1 MRGLQIQTS
10 KFGDTRTKLSA
21 LWIFATLN
29 YLYADVETLM
39 DKSVSINL
47 TQESLLGAAMLVE
60 TAIAMVL
67 LSQLLGPRTNRLA
80 NIIVGTINTV
90 AVLASLLVA
99 TPAPYYI
106 FFATIEVAS
115 TTLITWYAFTWH
127 NSGGAES

>member
-90 AVLASLLVA
+90 AILASLFVA

-106 FFATIEVAS
+106 FFTTIEVAS
-115 TTLITWYAFTWH
+115 TTLIMWYAFTWH
-127 NSGGAES
+127 NSGGTES